1 MQQRV
6 TRARWGQRWYALVCS
21 AALLL
26 AAPVP
31 SNAALH
37 AQGSPSVPVTPD
49 ELLAAG
55 NRELAARRAA
65 AALAFYEGALALEPE
80 RYEALWRT
88 AGTLVDVA
96 EFDANASRRKAM
108 FGRADTLARRATRVN
123 PSHPEGHFQ
132 LSRTLGRVALSAPA
146 RERTRY
152 ALDIREAALRALELD
167 PTHAGAMHVLGRWH
181 AEIMRLNGLMRTIAK
196 TFMGGKV
203 FGEASWREA
212 VRLLEGACA
221 AEPDRTVHL
230 LALGQVYRDSGDK
243 AAARRALQA
252 ALAAP
257 LFDAND
263 EAYKREAER
272 DLAALR

>member
-1 MQQRV
+1 MP
-6 TRARWGQRWYALVCS
+6 AS
-21 AALLL
+21 A
-26 AAPVP
+26 
-31 SNAALH
+31 
-37 AQGSPSVPVTPD
+37 D
-49 ELLAAG
+49 ELIAAG

-88 AGTLVDVA
+88 ASTLVDAA
-96 EFDANASRRKAM
+96 EYDGSAARRKAM

-123 PSHPEGHFQ
+123 PSGPEGHFQ
-132 LSRTLGRVALSAPA
+132 LSRTLGRVALSAPV

-152 ALDIREAALRALELD
+152 ALDIREAALRALEIE
-167 PTHAGAMHVLGRWH
+167 PKHAGAMHVLGRWH

-212 VRLLEGACA
+212 VRLLEGAVA
-221 AEPDRTVHL
+221 AEPARTVHL
-230 LALGQVYRDSGDK
+230 LALGQVYRDAGDK
-243 AAARRALQA
+243 SAARRAFEA
-252 ALAAP
+252 AIAAP
-257 LFDAND
+257 LFDVND

>member
-1 MQQRV
+1 MRQNV
-6 TRARWGQRWYALVCS
+6 TRARWRRLLGAVACGVVVMTGPVPIGATLQAQAS
-21 AALLL
+21 AA
-26 AAPVP
+26 VP
-31 SNAALH
+31 T
-37 AQGSPSVPVTPD
+37 SVD

-65 AALAFYEGALALEPE
+65 AALAYYEGALALEPE

-88 AGTLVDVA
+88 ASTLVDVA
-96 EFDANASRRKAM
+96 EYDSNTGRRKAM

-132 LSRTLGRVALSAPA
+132 LSRTLGRVALSAPV
-146 RERTRY
+146 RERTQY
-152 ALDIREAALRALELD
+152 AIDIREAAKRALEIE
-167 PTHAGAMHVLGRWH
+167 PQHAGALHVLGRWH
-181 AEIMRLNGLMRTIAK
+181 AEIMRLNGVMRAIAK

-212 VRLLEGACA
+212 VRLLEAACA
-221 AEPDRTVHL
+221 AEPARTVHL
-230 LALGQVYRDSGDK
+230 LALGQVYRDAGDK
-243 AAARRALQA
+243 PAARRALQSA
-252 ALAAP
+252 IEAP
-257 LFDAND
+257 LFDVND